1 MVDEGRIALTP
12 AVELSYLQESEQQ
25 NVLDSMEAGD
35 CTPSLSQ
42 AVQMKKLS
50 QDNLLSPD
58 LIEQIMGREKANQ
71 KEKISF
77 NVEDLR
83 RFFPKGYDAVKIQ
96 DTIMKLLNEYQKR
109 RQNELSR

>member
-1 MVDEGRIALTP
+1 M
-12 AVELSYLQESEQQ
+12 ESGE
-25 NVLDSMEAGD
+25 

-50 QDNLLSPD
+50 QENLLSPD
-58 LIEQIMGREKANQ
+58 LIEKIMGQEKANQ

-77 NVEDLR
+77 KVEDLR

-96 DTIMKLLNEYQKR
+96 DTIMKLLNDYCKKR
-109 RQNELSR
+109 QREQSR